1 MLEVIK
7 KMRRELPLLL
17 VEAVLFPGSKLP
29 LTIVEEREKRLIEDC
44 LVGDRIVGV
53 TLFKRRSLSDRIE
66 FCDVGTIAV
75 VVHAEITQDN
85 QVALILRGEQ
95 RFRLVEILQ
104 SEPYW
109 IGRVEILPARFS
121 FISPQL
127 THLANRLSAMLYRY
141 IELREV
147 ADKLALADMMLPTD
161 LLTLGYRIGS
171 LLDIP
176 LREKQELLETED
188 VNELLLRELEILNR
202 EIKRLQESAFWHQFI
217 KRIVHKR
224 GLPIEKAVWN

>member
-1 MLEVIK
+1 
-7 KMRRELPLLL
+7 MRREMPLLL
-17 VEAVLFPGSKLP
+17 VETVLFPGSKLP
-29 LTIVEEREKRLIEDC
+29 LTIFDERDKKLLEDC

-53 TLFKRRSLSDRIE
+53 TLHKSRSPFDLKD
-66 FCDVGTIAV
+66 FCDVGTIARI
-75 VVHAEITQDN
+75 VHAEIN
-85 QVALILRGEQ
+85 QENQIVVVLKGEQ
-95 RFRLVEILQ
+95 RFRLIEIIQ

-109 IGRVEILPARFS
+109 VGRVEIFPARFS

-141 IELREV
+141 IELREI
-147 ADKLALADMMLPTD
+147 ADKLSLADMMLPTD

-171 LLDIP
+171 LLDVP

-202 EIKRLQESAFWHQFI
+202 EIKRLQESAFWQQFV
-217 KRIVHKR
+217 KRITYKR
-224 GLPIEKAVWN
+224 ALPIERAVWN

>member
-1 MLEVIK
+1 
-7 KMRRELPLLL
+7 MRREIPLLL

-29 LTIVEEREKRLIEDC
+29 LTIFDERDKRLLEDC
-44 LVGDRIVGV
+44 LVGDRTIGV
-53 TLFKRRSLSDRIE
+53 TLLRKRSPFELTD
-66 FCDVGTIAV
+66 FCDVGTIARI
-75 VVHAEITQDN
+75 VHAEIN
-85 QVALILRGEQ
+85 QENQIVVVLKGEQ
-95 RFRLVEILQ
+95 RFRLIEIIQ

-109 IGRVEILPARFS
+109 VGRVEIFPARFS

-141 IELREV
+141 IELREI
-147 ADKLALADMMLPTD
+147 ADKLSLADMMLPTD

-171 LLDIP
+171 LLDVP

-202 EIKRLQESAFWHQFI
+202 EIKRLQESAFWQQFV
-217 KRIVHKR
+217 KRITHKR
-224 GLPIEKAVWN
+224 ALPIERAVWN